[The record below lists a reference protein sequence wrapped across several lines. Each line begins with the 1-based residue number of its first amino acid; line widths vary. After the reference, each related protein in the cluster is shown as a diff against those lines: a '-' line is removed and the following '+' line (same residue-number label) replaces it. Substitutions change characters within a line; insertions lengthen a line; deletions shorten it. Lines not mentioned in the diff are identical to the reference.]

1 MKKTS
6 LEKKINGYLE
16 LVINTK
22 NRDAA
27 NSNVSI
33 ASIGYLDF
41 IKQTQLT
48 IPPIYFSYSFH
59 AFPKHLVQFPLL
71 FL

>member
-6 LEKKINGYLE
+6 LGKKINGYLG

-33 ASIGYLDF
+33 ASICYLDF
-41 IKQTQLT
+41 I
-48 IPPIYFSYSFH
+48 
-59 AFPKHLVQFPLL
+59 
-71 FL
+71 